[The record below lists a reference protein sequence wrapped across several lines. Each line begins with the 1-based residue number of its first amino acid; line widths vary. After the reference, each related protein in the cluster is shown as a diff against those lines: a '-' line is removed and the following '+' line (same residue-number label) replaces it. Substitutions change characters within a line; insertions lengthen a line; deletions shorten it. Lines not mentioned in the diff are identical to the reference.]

1 MTDYEN
7 ILINAI
13 RYALGRRTYI
23 VKFTVDYTISE
34 LDKLSEN
41 CKKVIKKDI
50 IEQSR
55 LGLGDECD
63 TDEWCRLLRAITTK
77 AEGYADES
85 GLASAT

>member
-7 ILINAI
+7 ILISAI

-23 VKFTVDYTISE
+23 VKLTVDYVIPE
-34 LDKLSEN
+34 LDKLSDN

-63 TDEWCRLLRAITTK
+63 KDDWCRLLKAI
-77 AEGYADES
+77 GDNNDN
-85 GLASAT
+85 

>member
-1 MTDYEN
+1 MTNYEI
-7 ILINAI
+7 ILISAI

-23 VKFTVDYTISE
+23 VKLTVDYVLSE

-41 CKKVIKKDI
+41 CKKVIRKDI

-63 TDEWCRLLRAITTK
+63 TDDWYRLLRAIG
-77 AEGYADES
+77 E
-85 GLASAT
+85 